1 MNNNLIYVISA
12 DERKPERLK
21 KLLAAHPEIR
31 FVSFVG
37 VDLGGNDTDEKIP
50 IAVFLDDIQGFLKGG
65 IQTDGSSVV
74 LPGIATL
81 NNGKV
86 DFEADLS
93 VNWFVDYNYEHMDTD
108 TNLPIGTLRIPSY
121 LVHSGRRVDSRSVLL
136 HAIKRVQRELPL
148 LLQNCP
154 NAKSFLGFDPS
165 EIDEIVM
172 TSATEL
178 EFWVKTPNE
187 KAEIEQLTISQ
198 VLQEQYWKR
207 TKGSV
212 RTALEH
218 SLLLLQHYGL
228 EPEMGH
234 KEVGGIKARINEGGG
249 LSHVMEQLEI
259 DWKYATA
266 MQAADNELLARILI
280 KETFRRHG
288 LEVTFM
294 AKPMEGVAGSG
305 EHTHVG
311 LAARLKDGSVK
322 NLFAPL
328 DMCSEYLNPMGWGAL
343 MGILKNYEA
352 INPFITAS
360 NDAFNRLKPGFEAP
374 VCIVASIG
382 HDVATPSRNRTVLVG
397 LVRDIENPM
406 ATRFEVR
413 ASNPHTNTYLALAA
427 IYQGIMDGITYVSK
441 SGRSGVELEKE
452 FSKDTGELIG
462 DYLERERAYRSE
474 EDVFE
479 AYSQEELNRRFGQP
493 PATVWE
499 TLQNLERFPEKTA
512 VLSQG
517 EVITPQII
525 ASYGKAMLNQW
536 TMELRD
542 RILPENMDFI
552 RSLTP
557 GTQGEITGLD
567 QRRWAVID
575 ALRKELMKD
584 LEEKTSLF
592 TQLRQA
598 IDQENYS
605 EVSKLQLAMAEK
617 MKELRKLYME
627 YRRNIF

>member
-1 MNNNLIYVISA
+1 MSDHLVYVIAA

-31 FVSFVG
+31 FVSLVG

-50 IAVFLDDIQGFLKGG
+50 ISVFLDDIQSFLKGG

-86 DFEADLS
+86 DFEADLT
-93 VNWFVDYNYEHMDTD
+93 VNWFVDYNYEHMDPV
-108 TNLPIGTLRIPSY
+108 TNLPVGTLRIPSY
-121 LVHSGRRVDSRSVLL
+121 LIHSGRRVDSRSVLL
-136 HAIKRVQRELPL
+136 HAVNRVKNDLPAM
-148 LLQNCP
+148 LQAYP
-154 NAKSFLGFDPS
+154 QAKHVLGFDPADIT
-165 EIDEIVM
+165 EIIL

-187 KAEIEQLTISQ
+187 KAEIEQLTVSQ

-218 SLLLLQHYGL
+218 SLSILQHYGL

-234 KEVGGIKARINEGGG
+234 KEVGGVKARINEGGG

-259 DWKYATA
+259 DWKFATA
-266 MQAADNELLARILI
+266 VQTADNELLARILI

-311 LAARLKDGSVK
+311 LAARLKDGSIR

-328 DMCSEYLNPMGWGAL
+328 DMKSEYVNPLGWGAL
-343 MGILKNYEA
+343 MGILKNYEV
-352 INPFITAS
+352 ISPFITAS

-374 VCIVASIG
+374 VCIVGSIG
-382 HDVATPSRNRTVLVG
+382 NDVTTPSRNRTVLVG
-397 LVRDIENPM
+397 LVRDTESPM

-413 ASNPHTNTYLALAA
+413 APNPHTNTYLALAA
-427 IYQGIMDGITYVSK
+427 IYQGVMDGIAYVVK
-441 SGRSGVELEKE
+441 SDKNSAELEKE
-452 FSKDTGELIG
+452 FSKDAGEPG
-462 DYLERERAYRSE
+462 SYLEANRAYRSE

-499 TLQNLERFPEKTA
+499 TMENLKRYPEKAA
-512 VLSQG
+512 VLSEG
-517 EVITPQII
+517 DVITPQILT
-525 ASYGKAMLNQW
+525 SYSKAMLNQW

-542 RILPENMDFI
+542 RLLPENMEFI
-552 RSLTP
+552 RMIAPENGEVTP
-557 GTQGEITGLD
+557 LD
-567 QRRWAVID
+567 QKRWETIHT
-575 ALRKELMKD
+575 LRKELMKD
-584 LEEKTSLF
+584 TEERTSLF
-592 TQLRQA
+592 TQLRNA
-598 IDQENYS
+598 IGEENYS
-605 EVSKLQLAMAEK
+605 EVSRLQLEMADK
-617 MKELRKLYME
+617 MKELRRMVAE
-627 YRRNIF
+627 YRRNLF